1 MDCVISE
8 NKDAYKNMITLID
21 IPMVLPTRSLT
32 VDAYQTLI
40 QYDDIKLYENDIKA
54 MSKSISEC
62 VSKYIFPTV
71 LTKFCK
77 RYVDNPSV
85 RIKFTNEHLREL
97 QIWCNQ
103 YREHVMN
110 DSDDICSKAFE
121 DQDIKDYLIYKVCC
135 NIVQFALMDNNLKLP
150 NQFW

>member
-21 IPMVLPTRSLT
+21 IPIVLPTRNLT
-32 VDAYQTLI
+32 VDAHQTLI
-40 QYDDIKLYENDIKA
+40 QYDDIKLYENDINA
-54 MSKSISEC
+54 MSRSISEC

-103 YREHVMN
+103 YREHVMS

-121 DQDIKDYLIYKVCC
+121 DQGIKDYLIYKVCC
-135 NIVQFALMDNNLKLP
+135 NIVRFALMDNNLNLP
-150 NQFW
+150 TQFW